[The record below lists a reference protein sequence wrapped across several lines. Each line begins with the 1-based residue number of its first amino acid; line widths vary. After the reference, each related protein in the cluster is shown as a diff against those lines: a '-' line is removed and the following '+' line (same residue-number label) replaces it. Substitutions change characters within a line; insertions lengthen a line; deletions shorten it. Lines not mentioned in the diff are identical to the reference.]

1 MCLIVL
7 LHRDNYAWYKPPIDL
22 DLGCSAIKPGQ
33 EVATVAYHLP
43 ELLKISEREN
53 FTTHNCHPTIIL
65 HTIVVMRIAGTW
77 RGGRIPHYIS
87 TITSESW
94 RVQNLILSTT
104 IVVNGQ
110 DPW

>member
-1 MCLIVL
+1 MVSYLSTLLCFYSVIIMLGMFCHQAQAEGIYQQPEVL
-7 LHRDNYAWYKPPIDL
+7 
-22 DLGCSAIKPGQ
+22 
-33 EVATVAYHLP
+33 E
-43 ELLKISEREN
+43 ISLRKN
-53 FTTHNCHPTIIL
+53 FTAHNCHPSIVL